1 MAQAQLDNATLAAA
15 SLRYDADESPSSI
28 VSRYMEKA
36 AVIGVLNVNVDNNS
50 IVGAQIRSITT
61 HAYISVPTMVLNLVG
76 VDVLQ
81 TTISSTAIEKVP
93 NIEMS
98 LALDISDSM
107 AADGKMDALK
117 PAAKAFVTRML
128 NSNDLDNPNRVSI
141 STIPF
146 NRYVSA
152 GEDLFMHMASDKL
165 EHDYSYCLDF
175 EQDAFKSRQ
184 LLTNNGDARHAANI
198 SFENIAD
205 ITAIRGWDFKYS
217 YGYVDNPLCITKP
230 AISIVPFSKN
240 EDQLHNQI
248 DDLTIF
254 GGTSQDIAVK
264 WATALLDP
272 SSRQAVTNIVNS
284 TDEKSTINIDE
295 GFEGR
300 PVDYSDPGTLKI
312 IVLMSDGANSSG
324 ISAKDDFRGTK
335 PSDVYKDDSGELVFE
350 SDDTEVGPDWMNLTW
365 ADVWGLIPFNA
376 YNQQSIVNF
385 DRGWLVAMENLDF
398 FEKDKN
404 LSEICSAAKFSDE
417 ENNGILIFTVAFES
431 DSTRGEES
439 LKDCSSGN
447 GFHYVAT
454 TETIDEIFM
463 AIANQIQ
470 KLKLVK

>member
-1 MAQAQLDNATLAAA
+1 
-15 SLRYDADESPSSI
+15 
-28 VSRYMEKA
+28 
-36 AVIGVLNVNVDNNS
+36 
-50 IVGAQIRSITT
+50 
-61 HAYISVPTMVLNLVG
+61 
-76 VDVLQ
+76 
-81 TTISSTAIEKVP
+81 
-93 NIEMS
+93 
-98 LALDISDSM
+98 M
-107 AADGKMDALK
+107 AADGKLEALK

-152 GEDLFMHMASDKL
+152 GEELFKHLASDKL

-205 ITAIRGWDFKYS
+205 ITAIRGSDFEFS
-217 YGYVDNPLCITKP
+217 YGYVDNPMCIIKP
-230 AISIVPFSKN
+230 SMSIVPFSKN
-240 EDQLHNQI
+240 ETQLHNQI
-248 DDLTIF
+248 DEFTVF
-254 GGTSQDIAVK
+254 GGTSQDAAVK

-272 SSRQAVTNIVNS
+272 SSRQAVTNIINS
-284 TDEKSTINIDE
+284 ADDESNIKIDQ

-324 ISAKDDFRGTK
+324 ITAKDDFRGAK
-335 PSDVYKDDSGELVFE
+335 PSDVYQDEAGKLVFE
-350 SDDTEVGPDWMNLTW
+350 SVDTEVGSGWVNLTW

-376 YNQQSIVNF
+376 YRQQSIINF
-385 DRGWLVAMENLDF
+385 GRSWLVAMEGLGF
-398 FEKDKN
+398 PEKDKN
-404 LSEICSAAKFSDE
+404 LSEICRSAKFSDE

-431 DSTRGEES
+431 DSTRGDDS

-447 GFHYVAT
+447 GYHYVASI
-454 TETIDEIFM
+454 ETIDEIFM